1 MNNDRSHNGLL
12 AEEREVPLFVFGD
25 AFSQSDANPQQTDLC
40 GTLCEVLQIPHDKPR
55 CRALLA

>member
-1 MNNDRSHNGLL
+1 MNDDRSHGGVLP
-12 AEEREVPLFVFGD
+12 EERQVPLFVFGD

>member
-1 MNNDRSHNGLL
+1 MLP
-12 AEEREVPLFVFGD
+12 EERQVPLFVFGD